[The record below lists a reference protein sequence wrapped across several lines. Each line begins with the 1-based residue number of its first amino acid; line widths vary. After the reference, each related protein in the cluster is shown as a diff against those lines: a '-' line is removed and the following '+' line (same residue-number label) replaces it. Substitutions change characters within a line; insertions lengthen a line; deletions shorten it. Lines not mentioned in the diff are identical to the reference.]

1 MVGEE
6 HQPWPEVNYFNSV
19 LLTFSESERPF
30 GRAEQD
36 DSSILGL
43 KQSARRR
50 SWCLLGA
57 AVGVLHQC
65 KQGVMS
71 RISTETQLY
80 PFKPMLTRIIHRPPI
95 LGLIMGC

>member
-19 LLTFSESERPF
+19 LLTFSESKRPF

-36 DSSILGL
+36 DSSMLGL

-50 SWCLLGA
+50 SWC
-57 AVGVLHQC
+57 
-65 KQGVMS
+65 S
-71 RISTETQLY
+71 S
-80 PFKPMLTRIIHRPPI
+80 PMQARSVYAHFS
-95 LGLIMGC
+95 